1 MNTRRRLL
9 AAGALALAVPRL
21 FAAPG
26 RRPVGSTAE
35 LGFAELPDGALAEQ
49 ELFALPASCR

>member
-26 RRPVGSTAE
+26 SKTIGSNAE

-49 ELFALPASCR
+49 ELFALRASCR